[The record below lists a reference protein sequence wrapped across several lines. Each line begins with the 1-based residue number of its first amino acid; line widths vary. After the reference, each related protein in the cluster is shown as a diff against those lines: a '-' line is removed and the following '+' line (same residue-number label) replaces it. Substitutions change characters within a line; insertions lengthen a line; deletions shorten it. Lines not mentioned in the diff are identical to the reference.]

1 MKGDGPSFYDLE
13 GYYIHSQPSISIS
26 QFVIFMLD
34 DIFPTPGVMRLWATL
49 LNWASREGLSLEG
62 FGQNGV
68 RVLADSLVLFGKH
81 FLVHVPKLLDSQT
94 TKLPRLANLIP
105 IEEMEFFLTL
115 FMTPPKC
122 SDD

>member
-1 MKGDGPSFYDLE
+1 MF
-13 GYYIHSQPSISIS
+13 
-26 QFVIFMLD
+26 D

-49 LNWASREGLSLEG
+49 LNWASREVLSLEG

-68 RVLADSLVLFGKH
+68 RVLVDSLVLFVKH
-81 FLVHVPKLLDSQT
+81 CLVHVPKLLDSQT